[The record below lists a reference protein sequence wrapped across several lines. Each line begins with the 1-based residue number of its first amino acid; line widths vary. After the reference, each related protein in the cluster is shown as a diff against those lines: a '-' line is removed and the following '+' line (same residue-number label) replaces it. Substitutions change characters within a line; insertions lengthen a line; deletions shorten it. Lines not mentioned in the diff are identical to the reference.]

1 MNREG
6 FEGVYQ
12 SPSGV
17 LDRASDS
24 DQEPMVTR
32 AYAQLEE
39 SPAAAGRQAE
49 LSIRFRPGDLAKEQP
64 AAVLSVKLA
73 HESFDFTYEM
83 PGSEQDDI
91 RVEVDQIREE
101 YEEHTKIA
109 HGLDATRGSPPGQ
122 PGDTKVSGPDAAPS
136 LVNQVSQLLRCQE
149 LIDMAALFQD
159 STLRDERHGTKLT
172 SVLEKLNDWYVEAV
186 GAIRD
191 ELRTTKTGL
200 RFVRGLI
207 GSSSELLVDLGIRLA
222 YEPSIRAA
230 VQKDLV
236 RVFQNSGLPVPIRLR
251 ALAYLRTEVR
261 DREGA
266 AARRMKDSLDDSM
279 RQKSVW

>member
-6 FEGVYQ
+6 VDQ
-12 SPSGV
+12 SPVDV
-17 LDRASDS
+17 LDRSSDL
-24 DQEPMVTR
+24 DREPMVTR
-32 AYAQLEE
+32 AYAQPEE
-39 SPAAAGRQAE
+39 SPAAVGHQAE

-73 HESFDFTYEM
+73 HESFNFTYEM
-83 PGSEQDDI
+83 PGSQQDHI
-91 RVEVDQIREE
+91 RIEVDQILEE
-101 YEEHTKIA
+101 YQEHTEIA
-109 HGLDATRGSPPGQ
+109 HGLGAMQEDPPGH
-122 PGDTKVSGPDAAPS
+122 PDDTKTAGPDAAPS
-136 LVNQVSQLLRCQE
+136 LANQLAQLLRCQE

-159 STLRDERHGTKLT
+159 STVRDEQQGTKLT
-172 SVLEKLNDWYVEAV
+172 SVLEKLNDWYVDAV

-191 ELRTTKTGL
+191 ELRTTRNGL

-236 RVFQNSGLPVPIRLR
+236 KVCQDNGLPVPIRLR

-261 DREGA
+261 DRAGA
-266 AARRMKDSLDDSM
+266 AAGRMDDSPDDVV
-279 RQKSVW
+279 RQENA